1 MPQAV
6 ADSLRLSK
14 THYENFPVASLLMPR
29 RLREPVALI
38 YAFARQ
44 ADDFADEG
52 DWDADTR
59 IALLNGYRRQLDHIA
74 AHQSCGNDFFDALA
88 ASLRQ
93 HQLPL
98 EPLYDLLN
106 AFTQDVTKNRY
117 ADFGE
122 LLDYCTRSANPV
134 GVLMLHLYGAATP
147 QNIAHSNNICSAL
160 QIINFLQDV
169 AIDYQKNRIYLPLDE
184 LRQFGISAADIA
196 SGQSH
201 RAWWPMMQFQIERA
215 QALLGS
221 GKPLGRTLQGCI
233 GLEMRLIIAGG
244 ETILTKLHQAQG
256 DVFNHRPILRPWNWI
271 NMLFKA
277 FTTSP

>member
-6 ADSLRLSK
+6 INSLNLSK
-14 THYENFPVASLLMPR
+14 THYENFPVASILMPR

-52 DWDADTR
+52 DLDADTR
-59 IALLNGYRRQLDHIA
+59 IALLNGYRQQLDNIA
-74 AHQSCGNDFFDALA
+74 AQRPCQDAFFDTLA

-98 EPLYDLLN
+98 APLYDLLD

-117 ADFGE
+117 ADFDE
-122 LLDYCTRSANPV
+122 LLQYCQRSANPV
-134 GVLMLHLYGAATP
+134 GSLMLHLYGAATP
-147 QNIAHSNNICSAL
+147 QNIAYSDNICSAL

-169 AIDYQKNRIYLPLDE
+169 AIDYQKNRIYLPVDE
-184 LRQFGISAADIA
+184 LRQFGISEADISNGNISA
-196 SGQSH
+196 
-201 RAWWPMMQFQIERA
+201 AWQQMMQFQIQRA
-215 QALLGS
+215 QALLAS
-221 GKPLGRTLQGCI
+221 GKPLGRVLQGRI

-244 ETILTKLHQAQG
+244 ETILAKLHQIHG
-256 DVFNHRPILRPWNWI
+256 DVFNHRPILRPWDWI
-271 NMLFKA
+271 NMLFNA
-277 FTTSP
+277 FTT